1 MIFPSLLNIKKLWRV
16 MCFSCEL
23 PEIGRHIYHHQLP
36 LLLWLMMML
45 PSLLLLL
52 PVCCWQSSS
61 LPAQREQKEHIH
73 SIFELL

>member
-36 LLLWLMMML
+36 LLLLLLWLMMML
-45 PSLLLLL
+45 LPSLLA
-52 PVCCWQSSS
+52 VIIII
-61 LPAQREQKEHIH
+61 AGTARAKGAHH